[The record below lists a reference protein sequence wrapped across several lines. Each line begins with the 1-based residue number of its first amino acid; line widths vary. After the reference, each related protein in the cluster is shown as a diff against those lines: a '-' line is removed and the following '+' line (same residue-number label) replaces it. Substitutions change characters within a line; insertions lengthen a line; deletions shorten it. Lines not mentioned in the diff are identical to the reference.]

1 MPTSGSP
8 GTAWPIS
15 QYVLKVHSRCD
26 LACDHCYVYEHADQS
41 WRGRPMVMDARTVA
55 AVADRIAEHAAAHR
69 LRRVSVVLHGGE
81 PLLLGLDRMRQVLAA
96 LRRRIEPVS
105 RLDLR
110 MQSNGI
116 RLSEPYCDLFAE
128 YDVQVGVSLDG
139 DRAANDRH
147 RRFATG
153 ASSHPQVLRAIGLLN
168 RPAYRRLFA
177 GVLCTVDLRND
188 PIAVYEAL
196 RAVRPPRLD
205 LLLPHATWANPPY
218 RPAGRATPYADWLL
232 AVHDRWSADGRPM
245 PIRLFDSLYSTAAGG
260 HSGSE
265 WVGLDPADLVVVET
279 DGTWEQVDSLKTA
292 YDGAAATGLSVFTHT
307 VDEVSRLPEIA
318 LRQTGLAGLAA
329 QCRACPVV
337 TQCGGGLFAHRY
349 REGTGFDNPSAY
361 CADLKELIVSL
372 SARERGG
379 PVAATEPVD
388 QDGTDLPDG
397 LLDRI
402 AAGRTDADA
411 LRFLAESQLAITRA
425 MLVEVADG
433 APATGRTGWDALVRL
448 DRDAPDAVEETLRH
462 PYVRVWAVDA
472 RRQLGTDQ
480 TAGDHLSCVAA
491 AAAVRAGV
499 SVELD
504 VPIRSGV
511 LHLPSLGA
519 VTVAE
524 PVTATAVLTVEPG
537 TWRIR
542 HAAGTTR
549 VSFDGNLDASVPQVT
564 GGRWQAN
571 RRLDFG
577 GSTILF
583 EDLDPHRDCHDWKA
597 AERPD
602 APTLARW
609 GEVLT
614 AAWSSIET
622 DLPHQAA
629 AVLTGLRAVVP
640 LVDDPTGT
648 LRSSTAR
655 QAFASVGVALADA
668 PAMAVMIA
676 HEFQHSVLGALLD
689 LCDLYTPSPTLRL
702 AVGWRADP
710 RPVEGVLQ
718 GTYAHLAIT
727 DMWRQRAGQEPPGGP
742 AHKRYG
748 QYQAW
753 TAQAADALLGCGAL
767 TPAGDRFVRR
777 LAEALTP

>member
-1 MPTSGSP
+1 M
-8 GTAWPIS
+8 
-15 QYVLKVHSRCD
+15 LKVHSRCD

-41 WRGRPMVMDARTVA
+41 WRGRPMIMDARTVA
-55 AVADRIAEHAAAHR
+55 AVADRIAEHAVTHR

-81 PLLLGLDRMRQVLAA
+81 PLLLGPDRMRQVLTV

-110 MQSNGI
+110 MQTNGV
-116 RLSEPYCDLFAE
+116 RLSESYCDLFAE

-147 RRFATG
+147 RRFANG
-153 ASSHPQVLRAIGLLN
+153 ASSHPQVLRGIGLLD

-177 GVLCTVDLRND
+177 GILCTVDIRND

-196 RAVRPPRLD
+196 RAARPPRLD
-205 LLLPHATWANPPY
+205 LLLPHATWADPPY
-218 RPAGRATPYADWLL
+218 RPPGRATPYADWLL
-232 AVHDRWSADGRPM
+232 AVHERWTADGRPM
-245 PIRLFDSLYSTAAGG
+245 PIRLFDSLRSTAAGG

-292 YDGAAATGLSVFTHT
+292 YDGAAATGLSVFAHT

-329 QCRACPVV
+329 TCRACPVV
-337 TQCGGGLFAHRY
+337 SQCGGGLFAHRY
-349 REGTGFDNPSAY
+349 REGSGFDNPSAY

-372 SARERGG
+372 SARGDVD
-379 PVAATEPVD
+379 PVPVTAPVD

-402 AAGRTDADA
+402 AAGRTDADDV
-411 LRFLAESQLAITRA
+411 RFLAESQLAITRA

-433 APATGRTGWDALVRL
+433 TPATTRTGWDILVRL
-448 DRDAPDAVEETLRH
+448 DREAPDAVEETLRH

-472 RRQLGTDQ
+472 RRQLGTDAA
-480 TAGDHLSCVAA
+480 AGTHLACVAA
-491 AAAVRAGV
+491 VAAVRAGAT
-499 SVELD
+499 VELD
-504 VPIRSGV
+504 VPMRSGV

-519 VTVAE
+519 VTVPE
-524 PVTATAVLTVEPG
+524 PVTGPAVLTLEPG
-537 TWRIR
+537 SWRIR
-542 HAAGTTR
+542 HAAGTTQ
-549 VSFDGNLDASVPQVT
+549 VSFDGDLDVAVPQVT
-564 GGRWQAN
+564 GGGWQAN
-571 RRLDFG
+571 RRLAFG
-577 GSTILF
+577 GTTILF

-602 APTLARW
+602 ASTLARW
-609 GEVLT
+609 GEVL
-614 AAWSSIET
+614 AGAWSSIET

-640 LVDDPTGT
+640 LVDDPAGT

-668 PAMAVMIA
+668 PATAVMIA

-689 LCDLYTPSPTLRL
+689 LCDLFTPSPGLRL
-702 AVGWRADP
+702 TVGWRADP

-727 DMWRQRAGQEPPGGP
+727 DMWRQRASRQPPGSP
-742 AHKRYG
+742 AHQLHE
-748 QYQAW
+748 QYRAW
-753 TAQAADALLGCGAL
+753 TADAADALLGCGAL

-777 LAEALTP
+777 LAAALTP